1 MYTDPVGQI
10 SAATVDSPD
19 QQPPVAR
26 EVWTSLG
33 RRAATGENDGV
44 VLARGERG
52 LLSGDGT
59 VGHNSSEFGT
69 KEVGGSD
76 TRFHTVLCAEAAVQ
90 GGAGGIAEEGGVVYS
105 PCSSP
110 QSSPDTRATARRPGP
125 SSLSPSPPRPL
136 HDASQRSPASDTAP
150 SDTPSANPDR
160 EQRGSH
166 GSHAFSNHSKTSV
179 SRGSVSRLIGDIRS
193 MCPAGPEAFFGATD
207 AGLGL
212 RSFVCPSGSFSNCTS
227 ESGNGIHGDSLL
239 GAIVNDSTVRAAS
252 MDAAEAVH
260 SSNVSLVSPTATTV
274 RSSADGDGGADGE
287 NPVVRR
293 GGFRH
298 VLPGE
303 NWLAGSLRPR
313 SRDPLGVP
321 AGEQFPPRGA
331 SPISDRSSPS
341 SCSSKTQCATEQC
354 APLVVSGAL
363 GDALATAEMPR
374 TKVVAAAAAVSDG
387 SSSSASAVVAR
398 IWGGHPRPSSTAT
411 AQVLDLRGKLG
422 GGVFSGT
429 GNAVAAAQQHP
440 LFRLSFDTG
449 VPGPGMPGA
458 VVLSGGKSGSITK
471 DGKGSGGGRRGV
483 RGSDINRY
491 PSRRPWLVR
500 VTCSKSSGTDSMTS
514 ASDFVGGVKVQAL
527 ASLPPALAS
536 PDLLASS
543 EDGRFVAVGSHA
555 CGLVA
560 CYRESSQQRVAASE
574 CVGANVA
581 PPARIS
587 PHEVNIQYGGGVGK
601 GLDCFT
607 EAADRQVGAGSEGAR
622 SRRKRRPRVMPVCT
636 LRLPPGHKA
645 KGLVFVGRGKA
656 RKRTTTDV
664 SGNGSTGVRG
674 EVLGAGGKSD
684 CVDATNEAA
693 DDDLM
698 GTGSDETVLL
708 VLAACPVDSVNA
720 SSAYGSSKKS
730 ASTARR
736 ASQGA
741 PSLRGSHGEGSPFR
755 TVLLRFLLPKSITS
769 CSDGGEKHAGCS
781 KSASFPPTLAGKA
794 RVFQEKNQEAV
805 LQPLR
810 ALPGGEGRDRS
821 PMAQQDSRA
830 DGYAHGGIDQYS
842 HSLPRRSA
850 NAKAARKHAES
861 CGSAA
866 GEYSVRR
873 GGDGEVGDV
882 AAPPPGS
889 SSLLGQQ
896 RAMVPPLTAE
906 KQSLE
911 ASERGK
917 TRAHS
922 GLSASSPLRGENM
935 TGSPTVA
942 VGSSFDDSA
951 DGFVETNFERRPS
964 VHSGAIISE
973 EDEVSGARHAGTD
986 GASSAELPM
995 RAAILGAIEGVEK
1008 RMGQRLDGI
1017 ERMLRGVCERME
1029 SLERAVVNNQ

>member
-19 QQPPVAR
+19 RQPPVAR
-26 EVWTSLG
+26 EVWTSSG

-52 LLSGDGT
+52 SLSGNGT
-59 VGHNSSEFGT
+59 VGHSRSEYGT
-69 KEVGGSD
+69 KEVGVSD

-125 SSLSPSPPRPL
+125 SRLSPSPPRPL
-136 HDASQRSPASDTAP
+136 HDASQRPPASDTAP
-150 SDTPSANPDR
+150 SDAPSATSDR

-212 RSFVCPSGSFSNCTS
+212 RSLVCPSGSFSNCTT
-227 ESGNGIHGDSLL
+227 ESGSGMHGDSLL
-239 GAIVNDSTVRAAS
+239 GAIVNDSTVRAAA
-252 MDAAEAVH
+252 MDAAEAFH
-260 SSNVSLVSPTATTV
+260 SSNVSLITPTATTV
-274 RSSADGDGGADGE
+274 RSSADGDGGADGK
-287 NPVVRR
+287 NLVVRR

-313 SRDPLGVP
+313 SRDPLVVP
-321 AGEQFPPRGA
+321 TGEQLPPRGD
-331 SPISDRSSPS
+331 SPVSDRSSPS

-354 APLVVSGAL
+354 APLVVSEAL
-363 GDALATAEMPR
+363 GDALATAEVPQ

-387 SSSSASAVVAR
+387 SSSSVSAVVTR
-398 IWGGHPRPSSTAT
+398 TWGGHPRPSSTAT
-411 AQVLDLRGKLG
+411 TQVLDLRGKLG

-449 VPGPGMPGA
+449 LPGPGMPDA
-458 VVLSGGKSGSITK
+458 AVLSGGKNGSITR
-471 DGKGSGGGRRGV
+471 DGQGSGGGRGGV
-483 RGSDINRY
+483 HGGDLNRS
-491 PSRRPWLVR
+491 PSQRPWLVR
-500 VTCSKSSGTDSMTS
+500 VTCSNSSGTDSTKS
-514 ASDFVGGVKVQAL
+514 ASDVVGGVKVQAL
-527 ASLPPALAS
+527 ASLPLALAS

-560 CYRESSQQRVAASE
+560 CYLVSSQPRVAASE
-574 CVGANVA
+574 CVGADFT
-581 PPARIS
+581 PATRIS
-587 PHEVNIQYGGGVGK
+587 LQKVNGKYGGGVGK
-601 GLDCFT
+601 GPDCFT
-607 EAADRQVGAGSEGAR
+607 EGADREVGVGSEGAR
-622 SRRKRRPRVMPVCT
+622 SRRKRRPRAMPVCT
-636 LRLPPGHKA
+636 LRLPPGYKA
-645 KGLVFVGRGKA
+645 KGLVFVGRGKV
-656 RKRTTTDV
+656 RKRTTSDV
-664 SGNGSTGVRG
+664 SGSGSTGIGG
-674 EVLGAGGKSD
+674 EVLGAGGKGD
-684 CVDATNEAA
+684 CVGATNEAA
-693 DDDLM
+693 DDDFM
-698 GTGSDETVLL
+698 GKGSDETVLL

-730 ASTARR
+730 AS
-736 ASQGA
+736 QEA
-741 PSLRGSHGEGSPFR
+741 PPLRGSHGEGSPFR

-769 CSDGGEKHAGCS
+769 CSNDGEKHAGCAT
-781 KSASFPPTLAGKA
+781 SASFPPTLAGKA
-794 RVFQEKNQEAV
+794 RELKEQNQEAA

-810 ALPGGEGRDRS
+810 VLPGGEGRDRS
-821 PMAQQDSRA
+821 PMAQQDARA
-830 DGYAHGGIDQYS
+830 DGYAHGGIDECS
-842 HSLPRRSA
+842 HSLPRRSVS
-850 NAKAARKHAES
+850 AKAARKHSES
-861 CGSAA
+861 CESAA
-866 GEYSVRR
+866 GESSVRR
-873 GGDGEVGDV
+873 EAGGEVGDV
-882 AAPPPGS
+882 AAPKPGS
-889 SSLLGQQ
+889 SSLSRQ
-896 RAMVPPLTAE
+896 RRTMVPPLTAE

-911 ASERGK
+911 ASGCGK
-917 TRAHS
+917 ARAHS
-922 GLSASSPLRGENM
+922 GLSASSPLRGESM
-935 TGSPTVA
+935 AGSSTAA
-942 VGSSFDDSA
+942 VGLSFDDSA
-951 DGFVETNFERRPS
+951 DGFVETNFQRRPS
-964 VHSGAIISE
+964 VHSGAVISK
-973 EDEVSGARHAGTD
+973 EDEVSVARYAGTD
-986 GASSAELPM
+986 GGSSAELPM

-1017 ERMLRGVCERME
+1017 ERMLHGVCERVE